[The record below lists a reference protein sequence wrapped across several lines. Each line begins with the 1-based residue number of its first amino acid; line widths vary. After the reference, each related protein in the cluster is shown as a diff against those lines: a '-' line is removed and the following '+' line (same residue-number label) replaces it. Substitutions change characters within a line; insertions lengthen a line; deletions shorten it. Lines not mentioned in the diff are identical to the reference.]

1 LFVRYWDK
9 EVQKAKKRGKT
20 PHLTKAI
27 ILCYWK
33 SYLVF
38 GIFTVIEVSGV
49 KCHTT
54 HFLANSSV
62 KLGLLN
68 CMMHTGDFMLGCS
81 ENL

>member
-33 SYLVF
+33 SYLVL
-38 GIFTVIEVSGV
+38 GIFTMIEVSDI
-49 KCHTT
+49 KCGT
-54 HFLANSSV
+54 AY
-62 KLGLLN
+62 
-68 CMMHTGDFMLGCS
+68 
-81 ENL
+81 